1 MTGNG
6 GSKVKRTLPALLLVL
21 GACAQPEVP
30 TDRFYRLDIG
40 EPETTLAKPRL
51 EGTLEVDRFVAD
63 GLNAGRPIVYS
74 ESERP
79 REVLE
84 YHYHFWTEP
93 PTLMLRDQLVAYLRA
108 AKVADTVVTPEH
120 RVEPDYELACK
131 IRRLEQVNGKPP
143 GAVVELELALK
154 RSADGQIL
162 FLDTYRIEA
171 EAKTG
176 TVAAAVD
183 AMNSALGLIYAP
195 FTNDISGL

>member
-1 MTGNG
+1 MN
-6 GSKVKRTLPALLLVL
+6 
-21 GACAQPEVP
+21 
-30 TDRFYRLDIG
+30 
-40 EPETTLAKPRL
+40 
-51 EGTLEVDRFVAD
+51 RFVAD
-63 GLNAGRPIVYS
+63 GLTAGRPIVYS
-74 ESERP
+74 ESGRP

-93 PTLMLRDQLVAYLRA
+93 PTIMLRDLLVAYLRA

-120 RVEPDYELACK
+120 RVEPDYELSGK
-131 IRRLEQVNGKPP
+131 IKRLEQINGTPP

-162 FLDTYRIEA
+162 FLHTYRIEA

-176 TVAAAVD
+176 SVAAAVD
-183 AMNSALGLIYAP
+183 ALNSALGLIYAR

>member
-1 MTGNG
+1 M
-6 GSKVKRTLPALLLVL
+6 KRTLPALLLVL

-30 TDRFYRLDIG
+30 EDRFYRLDVG
-40 EPETTLAKPRL
+40 GPETPFAKPRL

-63 GLNAGRPIVYS
+63 GLTAGRPIVYS
-74 ESERP
+74 ESGRP

-93 PTLMLRDQLVAYLRA
+93 PTIMLRDQLVAYLRA
-108 AKVADTVVTPEH
+108 AKVADTVVTPQH
-120 RVEPDYELACK
+120 RVEPDYVLSGK
-131 IRRLEQVNGKPP
+131 IKRLEQVNGKPP

-154 RSADGQIL
+154 RSSDGQIL

-183 AMNSALGLIYAP
+183 ALNSALGLIYAR